1 LPAGAAGREDK
12 TVNPFELLTNPH
24 LLHAAV
30 VHFPVALGVLGIPL
44 VAVCGIVGKNATLRW
59 VTCISYLFLAGIS
72 FGTVITGQQASTGAP
87 YRLSP
92 EVQTLA
98 ERHEMLAQCIWIAAI
113 VTAVL
118 VILCGVKSERLRG
131 AFAVLAFL
139 ASLITGIWMGAVACY
154 GTALAYKHGVGV
166 EASSPIV
173 PKAAFQPEPGK
184 EPQVSA
190 PQTSA
195 PQPPAAPGPS
205 QPGPPSNLRRLRAPS
220 TPPNAANQEGF
231 LQSTIS
237 YWRGAIRKVWP

>member
-1 LPAGAAGREDK
+1 M
-12 TVNPFELLTNPH
+12 NPFEFLSNPH

-30 VHFPVALGVLGIPL
+30 VHFPVALGILGIPL

-59 VTCISYLFLAGIS
+59 ITCISYLLLAGIS
-72 FGTVITGQQASTGAP
+72 FGTVITGQQALTAGP

-98 ERHEMLAQCIWIAAI
+98 ERHEMLAQYTWIAAI

-131 AFAVLAFL
+131 ALAVLAFL
-139 ASLITGIWMGAVACY
+139 ASLVTGIWMGAVACY
-154 GTALAYKHGVGV
+154 GTALVYKNGVGV

-173 PKAAFQPEPGK
+173 PKAAFQPEYVK
-184 EPQVSA
+184 EPQVPA

-195 PQPPAAPGPS
+195 PQPPATPGSS
-205 QPGPPSNLRRLRAPS
+205 QPGPPSNLPRLRAPS
-220 TPPNAANQEGF
+220 APPNTANQESF
-231 LQSTIS
+231 LQSTIN